1 MSEAPEPESRDQE
14 PSEKKVTD
22 AVERG
27 ETPVVHDLRLLGSVV
42 GAYVALRLIGQT
54 RLHEQIG
61 MLGAMLDRSW
71 DIRLGTGSDAIRLLY
86 DICLTV
92 CAPLS
97 ALILSSL
104 AISVAIGSASRR
116 PRVILKRLKVDFS
129 RLDLVKGLT
138 RIFGREALV
147 SFGKTLAKNL
157 VAFIGVWVVARD
169 IWRQIAYGVD
179 RQPAAVAEFIVGALQ
194 RIVLAIALVV
204 ACFALLELVTSRIA
218 WRRRLRMTRQ
228 EVKDELK
235 QSEGDPLVKM
245 RMRSIALDRARKR
258 MLNEVSSATMV
269 IANPTHFAVA
279 LRYLRE
285 EGGAPMVVAKGQELI
300 ALKISSRSRATRD
313 TGRRAAR
320 AGASDIQERRSWP
333 VYSPRVLQGG
343 CGDRELSLHTPN
355 EPRALNGAS
364 LEQACLT
371 ISGAGPWGD
380 CRGRPGDRRTRSAAC
395 SMADGAAKCDRQQ
408 HRQCVDARLSR
419 DRRQAV
425 QRFR

>member
-71 DIRLGTGSDAIRLLY
+71 DIRLGTGSDAIGLLY

-194 RIVLAIALVV
+194 RIVLAIALIV

-300 ALKISSRSRATRD
+300 ALKIRAEAEQREIPVVEQPEL
-313 TGRRAAR
+313 AR
-320 AGASDIQERRSWP
+320 AIYRSVEVGQYIPPEFYKAVAEIVNFLSTRRM
-333 VYSPRVLQGG
+333 SPGR
-343 CGDRELSLHTPN
+343 SM
-355 EPRALNGAS
+355 
-364 LEQACLT
+364 EQA
-371 ISGAGPWGD
+371 SNKPA
-380 CRGRPGDRRTRSAAC
+380 
-395 SMADGAAKCDRQQ
+395 
-408 HRQCVDARLSR
+408 
-419 DRRQAV
+419 
-425 QRFR
+425 